1 MVIKTND
8 EVCEACGV
16 IAEVGTIIHE
26 GDDVVV
32 IPVEGDNETDA
43 AERQARYVAV
53 AKEVCPDVQVSSEL
67 QQVEDGVVLNTTL
80 QFTCTAEKMIFE
92 MRARSVR

>member
-53 AKEVCPDVQVSSEL
+53 AKEVCADVQVSSEL